1 MASNDF
7 CTREG
12 ALRLKERIEA
22 YWKERGFDVSIEL
35 HEAGF
40 MAAMRSARTDVRSNM
55 INGMPGHAN
64 DRGAERRS
72 A

>member
-12 ALRLKERIEA
+12 AMRLKERIEA
-22 YWKERGFDVSIEL
+22 FWKERGHYVNIEL
-35 HEAGF
+35 QEAGF
-40 MAAMRSARTDVRSNM
+40 MPAMRSARTDVRSNM
-55 INGMPGHAN
+55 VNGMPRPAN
-64 DRGAERRS
+64 DHNLERRS